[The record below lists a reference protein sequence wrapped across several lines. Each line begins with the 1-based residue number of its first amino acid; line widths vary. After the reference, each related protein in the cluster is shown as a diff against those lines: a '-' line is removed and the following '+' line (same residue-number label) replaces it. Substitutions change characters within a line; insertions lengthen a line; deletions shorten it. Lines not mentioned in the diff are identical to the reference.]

1 MGTVPVNTFAAAIQT
16 IDLDPADV
24 EIFPAIS
31 YKNRN
36 KLLKDELGFT
46 DNEIGIIVKRAAK
59 EKYKDKRIRIP
70 DKINGKTVVA
80 LGHPEGITEVTQGG
94 MEKMTIKGFFNDFTG
109 EDNRFYAQGQT
120 RYIIYP
126 DLSNA
131 THIKYIADGAF
142 FKTFKR
148 NSLEIKNVPNLALI
162 GYKAFS
168 GDPSEIILENLPKLA
183 RIDNKAF
190 DSAGN
195 WRNKVKLSNLPSLK
209 SIGEKSFSY
218 RVKLVE
224 INDIP
229 NLETL
234 GRYAFYNVESLAKD
248 VDLSSAKNLKKISN
262 SAFFGKHQAIKI
274 SKPGS
279 NFTGDYYMYT
289 GFGNGV
295 RDNYAGL
302 HRLTFE
308 FTATNGKTMPNSLK
322 AKQPEPWYVYPGFDR
337 NGIANPIEKL
347 NFTIFTDPATDND
360 WEFKGWKTNDNYHI
374 INNKNEAK
382 TWNNSKKIFDVKYTG
397 TWELLV
403 NKKNLA
409 KKVTEAETLLR
420 ADSTTDPAKALQVKV
435 NEAKTLIQ
443 AVDARTEKSQEKVD
457 AKATELGNAIQALKD
472 LNTKK

>member
-190 DSAGN
+190 DGGYN
-195 WRNKVKLSNLPSLK
+195 WINKLILSNLPLLK
-209 SIGEKSFSY
+209 SIGEQSFRS

-234 GRYAFYNVESLAKD
+234 GRFAFFGVERLAKD
-248 VDLSSAKNLKKISN
+248 VDLSSAKNLKKIPE
-262 SAFFGKHQAIKI
+262 SAFFWI
-274 SKPGS
+274 S
-279 NFTGDYYMYT
+279 
-289 GFGNGV
+289 
-295 RDNYAGL
+295 
-302 HRLTFE
+302 
-308 FTATNGKTMPNSLK
+308 
-322 AKQPEPWYVYPGFDR
+322 
-337 NGIANPIEKL
+337 
-347 NFTIFTDPATDND
+347 
-360 WEFKGWKTNDNYHI
+360 
-374 INNKNEAK
+374 
-382 TWNNSKKIFDVKYTG
+382 
-397 TWELLV
+397 
-403 NKKNLA
+403 
-409 KKVTEAETLLR
+409 
-420 ADSTTDPAKALQVKV
+420 
-435 NEAKTLIQ
+435 
-443 AVDARTEKSQEKVD
+443 
-457 AKATELGNAIQALKD
+457 
-472 LNTKK
+472 